1 MTEEKKEEAKKIE
14 GERTQK
20 EEQKESQLQEK
31 QPQPELKKEKTET
44 SKEEGKSNNL
54 QEEKPTEKTP
64 PEEKVEKPEGT
75 NKKIKKKINKMNLDE
90 VNKRLSDVKEKMG
103 NLSSKYA
110 QTLLARKEELV
121 SGQRDK
127 DK

>member
-54 QEEKPTEKTP
+54 QEEKPTEKSP
-64 PEEKVEKPEGT
+64 PEEKVEGTGET
-75 NKKIKKKINKMNLDE
+75 NKKTKKKINKMNLDE
-90 VNKRLSDVKEKMG
+90 INKRLSDVKEKMG
-103 NLSSKYA
+103 NLTSKYA
-110 QTLLARKEELV
+110 QALLARKEELI
-121 SGQRDK
+121 SEQERE
-127 DK
+127 